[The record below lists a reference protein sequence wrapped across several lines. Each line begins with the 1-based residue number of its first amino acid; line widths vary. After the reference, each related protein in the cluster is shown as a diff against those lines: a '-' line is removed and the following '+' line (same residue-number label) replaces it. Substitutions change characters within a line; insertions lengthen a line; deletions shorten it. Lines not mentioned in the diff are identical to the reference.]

1 MAFILISAA
10 MAVITVLVLHR
21 IDEGG
26 SPAADLR
33 RAADWVIAAS
43 REALST
49 IRRIGARRGELR
61 SHLSTAVVMLT
72 GLRGDHRRW
81 YPWHLILRQFG
92 SRPGR

>member
-10 MAVITVLVLHR
+10 MAVITVLALHR

-26 SPAADLR
+26 SPVADLR

-43 REALST
+43 GQALPT
-49 IRRIGARRGELR
+49 VRRTWVRRSELR
-61 SHLSTAVVMLT
+61 STAAVMLT

-81 YPWHLILRQFG
+81 YPWHLILSQFG
-92 SRPGR
+92 SRHDR